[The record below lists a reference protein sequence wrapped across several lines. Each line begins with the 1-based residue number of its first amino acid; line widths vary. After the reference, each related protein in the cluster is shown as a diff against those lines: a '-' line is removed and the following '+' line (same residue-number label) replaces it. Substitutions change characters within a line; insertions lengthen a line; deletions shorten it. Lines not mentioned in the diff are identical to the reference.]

1 MIDHIAIAANSES
14 DSDLFFIQLLGLKKI
29 REKIVSAELMEKFF
43 GVNRK
48 HKFVSYGGETMN
60 FEVFITEDNT
70 KAKDVYTH
78 SCLFIDNRDKFVDKA
93 ASLGFTVIRVPRDDG
108 NGYFLF
114 IKDAFQNL
122 YEIKETE

>member
-29 REKIVSAELMEKFF
+29 REKTVSAELMEKFF
-43 GVNRK
+43 GVKRK
-48 HKFVSYGGETMN
+48 NKFVSYSGEKMN

-70 KAKDVYTH
+70 KAKDIFTH
-78 SCLFIDNRDKFVDKA
+78 SCLFIENRDKFIVKA
-93 ASLGFTVIRVPRDDG
+93 TSLGFPVIKVQREDN

-122 YEIKETE
+122 YEIKETG

>member
-14 DSDLFFIQLLGLKKI
+14 DSDLFFIHLLGLKKI

-43 GVNRK
+43 GVKRK
-48 HKFVSYGGETMN
+48 FKFVSYSGQKMN

-93 ASLGFTVIRVPRDDG
+93 ASLGFPVIKVQREDN

-122 YEIKETE
+122 YEIKEAE

>member
-14 DSDLFFIQLLGLKKI
+14 DSDLFFIQLLSLKKI

-48 HKFVSYGGETMN
+48 HKFVSYGDEKMN

-70 KAKDVYTH
+70 KAKDIFTH
-78 SCLFIDNRDKFVDKA
+78 SCLFIEHRDKFIVKA
-93 ASLGFTVIRVPRDDG
+93 TSLGFPVIKVQRDD
-108 NGYFLF
+108 NDGYFLF

-122 YEIKETE
+122 YEIKET

>member
-48 HKFVSYGGETMN
+48 HKFVSYGDEKMN

-70 KAKDVYTH
+70 KAKDIFTH
-78 SCLFIDNRDKFVDKA
+78 SCLFIEYRDKFIVKA
-93 ASLGFTVIRVPRDDG
+93 TSLGFPVIKVQRDD
-108 NGYFLF
+108 NDGYFLF

-122 YEIKETE
+122 YEIKET